1 MTWGEGMLA
10 RQIDSP
16 DDLTRHGALS
26 CPACT
31 HIHGRCMDAVYPFLH
46 LAATTGQDKFL
57 TGAIRVME
65 WAEHNVSQE
74 DGSWTVVPDPKT
86 WRGISVFGAIALG
99 EALHFHG
106 HVLPAEL
113 RQQWMERLSK
123 AGEYVYRAFDL
134 TFTNINYGFTGIY
147 CLHLLGEVLDRPEF
161 TQRSRK
167 LATGA
172 SAFFTKPNALLF
184 GEGKPS
190 DAVSNKGL
198 SAVDLGYNVE
208 ESLNGIVLYALRE
221 QDEALLGLLEK
232 SLESHLEFM
241 LPDGGWDNSWGTRQ
255 YKWSY
260 WGSRTTDGSQPAF
273 AMMVDRNPAFATA
286 AVRTTE
292 LLAKCTAKNGLIY
305 GGLHF
310 ETHDLPPCIHHTFCH
325 AKPLAYLLDMKL
337 PEQLE
342 NTIAPLPRSMDSGIK
357 HFPEIDVWL
366 LARGPW
372 RATVSTYDFVYK
384 KHALQG
390 SGGSMTMLYHKKA
403 GPLLA
408 ASMANYQMVE
418 RFNQQEDPDGEDFA
432 LTPRL
437 EYMHGGWYTNLFD
450 LQAKVSTADDGEEI
464 TVTAQG
470 LLKDNN
476 EQSPVAGVLPF
487 TLDYRITKDRV
498 SIRLLKSNNPGPDA
512 PIFLVIPLLSASDE
526 LLTRRTEQR
535 YSISKPNGEL
545 TFEANLPIS
554 TRNSKHNRVFN
565 MVPGVEAV
573 PFSIEIPPG
582 FMDQVICQISFIDK
596 P

>member
-1 MTWGEGMLA
+1 
-10 RQIDSP
+10 
-16 DDLTRHGALS
+16 
-26 CPACT
+26 
-31 HIHGRCMDAVYPFLH
+31 MDAVYPFLH

-57 TGAIRVME
+57 TAAIRVME

-106 HVLPAEL
+106 HVLPTEL
-113 RQQWMERLSK
+113 RQQWMERLGK
-123 AGEYVYRAFDL
+123 AGDYVYRAFDL

-161 TQRSRK
+161 TQRSRE
-167 LATGA
+167 LAAGA
-172 SAFFTKPNALLF
+172 SAFFTEPNALLF
-184 GEGKPS
+184 GEGKPG

-221 QDEALLGLLEK
+221 QDEALLQLLEK
-232 SLESHLEFM
+232 SQESHLEFM

-273 AMMVDRNPAFATA
+273 AMMADRNPAFATA
-286 AVRTTE
+286 AIRTTE
-292 LLAKCTAKNGLIY
+292 LLAKCTATNGLVY

-310 ETHDLPPCIHHTFCH
+310 EAHDLPPCIHHTFCH
-325 AKPLAYLLDMKL
+325 AKPLAYLLDNNL
-337 PEQLE
+337 PEKLE
-342 NTIAPLPRSMDSGIK
+342 TKAAPLPRSVADGVR

-372 RATVSTYDFVYK
+372 RATVSSYDFIYK
-384 KHALQG
+384 KGALQG
-390 SGGSMTMLYHKKA
+390 SGGSLTMLYHDKA

-418 RFNQQEDPDGEDFA
+418 RFNQQEDPDGEDYA

-437 EYMHGGWYTNLFD
+437 AYNNSEWYTNLFD
-450 LQAKVSTADDGEEI
+450 LDAIVSVIDNGVALTATAQVNLKGKNGAKPMKGKSAYELTYAFTKDKVSIRASKNHLEEQEAG
-464 TVTAQG
+464 TV
-470 LLKDNN
+470 LVV
-476 EQSPVAGVLPF
+476 PVIASSHEML
-487 TLDYRITKDRV
+487 TRTTEKQYRITK
-498 SIRLLKSNNPGPDA
+498 PGGT
-512 PIFLVIPLLSASDE
+512 LVIESNLK
-526 LLTRRTEQR
+526 LTVQPTKR
-535 YSISKPNGEL
+535 
-545 TFEANLPIS
+545 
-554 TRNSKHNRVFN
+554 NRVFN
-565 MVPGVEAV
+565 MVPGVQAI
-573 PFSIEIPPG
+573 PFAIEIPPL
-582 FMDQVICQISFIDK
+582 FSEEVQCNISFVDK
-596 P
+596 TDR